1 MRKSRVKDGRCK
13 NGGKRVGAGRHKLDT
28 EDLVVGRIIY
38 AKSSMWRRIEKEIA
52 IRDLLEPI
60 VKQKY
65 KELDNE

>member
-13 NGGKRVGAGRHKLDT
+13 NGGRRVGAGAKRK
-28 EDLVVGRIIY
+28 EDKVVGRIVY

-60 VKQKY
+60 VKAKFE
-65 KELDNE
+65 ELDNE